1 MRKQYMAFPE
11 FVRDV
16 AQICHN
22 AQVFNRP
29 SAPIFGAAVRLREV
43 FKKRLAELVH
53 EGTITEAEAE
63 LPDLGEIPSADESP
77 PPGNDEEEEEE
88 EDDDDEEEDEED
100 EEEEEDD
107 DDEGGRRR
115 SRKRGARRAEDDG
128 HKKRGRPPK
137 VLTPMEARIHSVL
150 KGLRRP
156 KKINGELL
164 VLPFEK
170 VPDKATNADYYKT
183 IANPIALDNIKR
195 KAKRKKYKNVDH
207 VLADLELMFENAKTY
222 NEEGSEVFEAAVDL
236 QNHARQLAE
245 QEKNKSDDSFRDDQ
259 GKLPLPEV
267 QWSGETWRVGDWVHL
282 QNPNDLTKPIVAQV
296 YRIWKDAQGQN
307 WINACW
313 YYRPEQTVHRVDK
326 HFYEHEVVKT
336 GNYRDHR
343 VSEIVDRCFVMFV
356 TRFPKGRPQGL
367 PRDKSV
373 YVCESRYN
381 EERCTFNKIKTW
393 ASCLPDEVRDK
404 DYVMDLYPVPN
415 KMRKVPSP
423 IQHLLREDAKETDDL
438 PKPVW
443 GHPNAPPIV
452 GAVHRRPREPN
463 VSFSVDVLVPVS
475 FPVLPALSSCLLGW
489 ATSKAGSSSGLLQ
502 RYCAPCC

>member
-1 MRKQYMAFPE
+1 MNPQEWTHLELAGDDE
-11 FVRDV
+11 DV
-16 AQICHN
+16 
-22 AQVFNRP
+22 
-29 SAPIFGAAVRLREV
+29 ED
-43 FKKRLAELVH
+43 EL
-53 EGTITEAEAE
+53 
-63 LPDLGEIPSADESP
+63 DD
-77 PPGNDEEEEEE
+77 EE
-88 EDDDDEEEDEED
+88 EDDDDD
-100 EEEEEDD
+100 DD
-107 DDEGGRRR
+107 DDEGGRQR
-115 SRKRGARRAEDDG
+115 SRKRGPSRTDDDG

-156 KKINGELL
+156 KNEDGELL

-170 VPDKATNADYYKT
+170 VPDKAANSDYYKIIT
-183 IANPIALDNIKR
+183 NPIALDNIKR
-195 KAKRKKYKNVDH
+195 KAKRKKYKNVDQ

-222 NEEGSEVFEAAVDL
+222 NEEGSDVYDAAVEL
-236 QNHARQLAE
+236 QKQARQLAE
-245 QEKNKSDDSFRDDQ
+245 QEKNKPDDSFRDDQ

-267 QWSGETWRVGDWVHL
+267 QWSGETWRVGDWVHI
-282 QNPNDLTKPIVAQV
+282 QNLNDLAKPIVAQV

-313 YYRPEQTVHRVDK
+313 YYRPEQTVHRAEK

-404 DYVMDLYPVPN
+404 DYVMDMYPVPN

-423 IQHLLREDAKETDDL
+423 IQHLLRDDAKETDEL

-443 GHPNAPPIV
+443 GNPNAPPIV

-463 VSFSVDVLVPVS
+463 VSQSRLFFYPS
-475 FPVLPALSSCLLGW
+475 FPPLFFGLSWCQVGLDFIGASKCMIFRQCTVLRLPSFREGCALKFFVFAFYSSACSDLFLNCPVIPAPLH
-489 ATSKAGSSSGLLQ
+489 TRRGSLRCPTLT
-502 RYCAPCC
+502 APSYLCSTARLFRA